1 MTVFS
6 ETFLFMFLCK
16 LSIIVKIDFILSR
29 LGIILESAPIAI
41 FCLVTETKG
50 QMFRG
55 IPGFYS
61 TSGVVDY
68 TVVIF
73 FAPLVTEKC
82 EVFTTTSTR
91 EIQLCAQPATQLTRS
106 PLLLA
111 IAYASPLHMCEDL
124 SERGLFSVDS

>member
-6 ETFLFMFLCK
+6 ETFLFMFPCK

-73 FAPLVTEKC
+73 FAPLVAEKC

-111 IAYASPLHMCEDL
+111 NRVCQSIAYV
-124 SERGLFSVDS
+124 RRFK